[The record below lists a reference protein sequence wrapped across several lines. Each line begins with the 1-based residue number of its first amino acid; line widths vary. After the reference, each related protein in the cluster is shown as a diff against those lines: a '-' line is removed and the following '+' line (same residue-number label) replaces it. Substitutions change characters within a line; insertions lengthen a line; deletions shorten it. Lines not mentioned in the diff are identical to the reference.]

1 MKLLVLAALVLLAGC
16 VSPAPTV
23 PPLRTAEGKTCA
35 RSCQAIYAQCQ
46 GGCSQMVVAPIMMGQ
61 RSQCFSNCNQTL
73 QDCYATCE

>member
-1 MKLLVLAALVLLAGC
+1 MKILVLGALFLLCGC
-16 VSPAPTV
+16 VSHAPTI
-23 PPLRTAEGKTCA
+23 PTLTTAEGKACA

-73 QDCYATCE
+73 HDCYSTCE